1 MKPVAQSTRKVSIAR
16 RLMLTL
22 GAAVLVL
29 WLMAVGISTAI
40 IADEI
45 NEVFDSALQETAQ
58 RLLALAENG
67 LEGRET
73 EARSLAIGRDH
84 EDHEEYLI
92 YHLRDRN
99 GQVLLRSHDAP
110 DEPYDIP
117 LVEGFFHSDGRY
129 SYTEASSDRSL
140 YIQVLEQP
148 GHRVEAIVES
158 ALGLVLPLGFLLPL
172 AAIASYLIIRQSM
185 RPIHRLRSEIA
196 SRGGHDLSVVP
207 VENMP
212 VELMPIVK
220 DINRLLRRLDR
231 TLKAERDFVAN
242 SAHELRTPVAAA
254 IAQSQRLAAEL
265 GDSPQRVR
273 VDQVI
278 QALRRLAALAE
289 KLLQLARAESGS
301 AASDETVDLLP
312 VIDLVRDEFERQPD
326 KANRI
331 VWRDPPTRLAAPI
344 DIDAF
349 AILLRNLIE
358 NAINH
363 GAPGGRIELFVDV
376 AGDLHVVNAGPVV
389 PPAELQRLTDRFAR
403 GRQAGAGFGLGL
415 AISAMILRQAGGDL
429 FMRSPAEG
437 RGDGF
442 EAIIR
447 LPAGQG

>member
-1 MKPVAQSTRKVSIAR
+1 MTPIKQIVPRVSIAQ

-22 GAAVLVL
+22 GGAMLVL
-29 WLMAVGISTAI
+29 WLVAVGISTTI

-67 LEGRET
+67 LEGREA
-73 EARSLAIGRDH
+73 EARSLAVGRDE

-99 GQVLLRSHDAP
+99 GRVLLRSHDAP
-110 DEPYDIP
+110 AEPYAIP
-117 LVEGFFHSDGRY
+117 LVEGFFHSDGQY
-129 SYTEASSDRSL
+129 GYTEASPDGSL
-140 YIQVLEQP
+140 YIQLLEQP
-148 GHRVEAIVES
+148 GHRIEAIIES
-158 ALGLVLPLGFLLPL
+158 ALGLVLPLGLLLPL
-172 AAIASYLIIRQSM
+172 AAVASYLIIRQSM
-185 RPIHRLRSEIA
+185 RPIHQLRGEIA
-196 SRGGHDLSVVP
+196 SRGGHDLSAVP
-207 VENMP
+207 VEGMP
-212 VELMPIVK
+212 VELMPIVE

-231 TLKAERDFVAN
+231 TLKAERDFAAN

-265 GDSPQRVR
+265 GNSPQRAR

-278 QALRRLAALAE
+278 QSLRRLAALAE
-289 KLLQLARAESGS
+289 KLLQLARAESGN
-301 AASDETVDLLP
+301 AASAETVDLLP
-312 VIDLVRDEFERQPD
+312 VVDLVRDEFDRQPD

-331 VWRDPPTRLAAPI
+331 VWRHPPRRLAAPI

-349 AILLRNLIE
+349 AILLRNLVE
-358 NAINH
+358 NAFSH
-363 GAPGGRIELFVDV
+363 GAVGGRVELFVDA

-389 PPAELQRLTDRFAR
+389 PPAELQRLTERFAR

-429 FMRSPAEG
+429 SMRSPAEG

-442 EAIIR
+442 EVIVR
-447 LPAGQG
+447 LPGAEP